1 MFRQMV
7 FMCALDLYDRGG
19 WCIADVWI
27 GHLGCDG
34 VAVVDTGTSA
44 GQSNIRAEC

>member
-1 MFRQMV
+1 MV
-7 FMCALDLYDRGG
+7 FISALHLYDRIGG
-19 WCIADVWI
+19 DCRIADVWI